1 LRKMSSRVPSSVKCG
16 PERALRKVR
25 KPQRRRDAGLP
36 YDGCQASWLW
46 NANLCSQ
53 HNRLMVTVS
62 AFRLRARLRE
72 LETVSENWSFL
83 RRSRLDE
90 ASSLD
95 VVVRLSMKRHG
106 DVASGVASSD
116 RWKAR
121 LKP

>member
-1 LRKMSSRVPSSVKCG
+1 
-16 PERALRKVR
+16 
-25 KPQRRRDAGLP
+25 
-36 YDGCQASWLW
+36 
-46 NANLCSQ
+46 
-53 HNRLMVTVS
+53 MVTVS

-106 DVASGVASSD
+106 DVASSD

-121 LKP
+121 LKPT